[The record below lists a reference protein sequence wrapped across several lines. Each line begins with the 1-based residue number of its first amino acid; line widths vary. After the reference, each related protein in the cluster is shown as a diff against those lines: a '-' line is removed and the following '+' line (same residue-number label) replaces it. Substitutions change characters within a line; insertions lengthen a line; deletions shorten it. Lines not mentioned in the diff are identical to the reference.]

1 MKKNNIV
8 IIAGGDGGIGFGC
21 VNVFLKSGYKIIVI
35 DKKNKNKKFYKD
47 NNIYFF
53 KSSIS
58 EEGSIKSILRKIE
71 KKVGKANI
79 LINCIGK
86 FSSKKITEISKKEI
100 NDILNINIIYPILL
114 IKNFI
119 KISIKEKKVT
129 KIINIGSM
137 AGQNGGEFAGDL
149 YSISK
154 AGIINLTKSIAK
166 KYGKKN
172 IICNCINPGPID
184 TSMTKNWPK
193 KIKKNLISKFNVRR
207 KSLGTV
213 YDISNACL
221 FLASD
226 KSNYI
231 QGSELNINGG
241 LVI

>member
-1 MKKNNIV
+1 MKNNNIV
-8 IIAGGDGGIGFGC
+8 MIAGGDGGIGFSC
-21 VNVFLKSGYKIIVI
+21 VNVFLNSGYKVIVI
-35 DKKNKNKKFYKD
+35 DKKNKNKKFYI
-47 NNIYFF
+47 NNNVYFF
-53 KSSIS
+53 KSSLSTEKNIQ
-58 EEGSIKSILRKIE
+58 SILFKI
-71 KKVGKANI
+71 KKKIGRVNV

-86 FSSKKITEISKKEI
+86 FSDKKITEITKREI
-100 NDILNINIIYPILL
+100 YESLNINIIYPILL

-137 AGQNGGEFAGDL
+137 AGRNGGEFAGDL

-166 KYGKKN
+166 KYGKQN

-184 TSMTKNWPK
+184 TYMTKNWPK
-193 KIKKNLISKFNVRR
+193 KIKQNLIKKFKVKR
-207 KSLGTV
+207 KSLGSV
-213 YDISNACL
+213 HDISNACL

-226 KSNYI
+226 NSNYI